1 MELNE
6 HAKVWN
12 EKGEKRANK
21 FPKHI
26 SAEVFRFSNCVHY

>member
-1 MELNE
+1 MELNK

-12 EKGEKRANK
+12 IAVKRANK

>member
-1 MELNE
+1 MELNK

-12 EKGEKRANK
+12 EAVKRANK

-26 SAEVFRFSNCVHY
+26 SAEVFGFSNCVHY